1 MAGDAGQGSGQGSG
15 HGSSQASKPRP
26 GHRRVAHWTRG
37 YARLP
42 GIPDE
47 YMAQDGTPRA
57 VWTRFFDA
65 FAELTPGDIERRFGS
80 ADRHLREAGVTYR
93 APGETAEQL
102 WPLSHLPLLI
112 DEADWQ
118 QLTAGIVQR
127 AELLELV
134 LSDLYGE
141 GRLIAENAVPAAAI
155 AGSTEYLRAVCG
167 IKPPGGRYLNMYAA
181 DVGRGPDGRWWVL
194 GDRTQSPSGA
204 GYALENRLVLSR
216 AFTTL
221 YKSMNVERVAPFFEA
236 FRDALRASADRDE
249 PRIGLLTPGSFSET
263 YFEHATLARYLGFL
277 LVEGDDLAVSGDR
290 IHIRTVAGLKRLDV
304 LLRRVDSNSLDPLEL
319 DASSQ
324 LGVPGLIDVLRKN
337 GVVVANMPGSGVM
350 EARALLGFLPSLSRR
365 FFGEDLKMPHIA
377 TWWCGQKSAREEVLS
392 RLDEVA
398 IEGAYGRGV
407 PGFGRG
413 PVLASELSASE
424 RERLKSAINDRGID
438 YVGQELVR
446 LSTTPV
452 WDQGRITPRPFVL
465 RVFAAATPGGWT
477 IMPGGFC
484 RIADQPDA
492 RAVSMGDG
500 ARAADVWVVSDKAV
514 STATLL
520 PTGDSVRIRRIA
532 GWVPSRA
539 ADNLFWLGR
548 YLERAE
554 ATLRL
559 LRALGTQRE
568 PGKGSST
575 ALHSVERIQRLL
587 VTWGATSQAT
597 RAQPA
602 KVAAEALQSRER
614 FGSALSLLRAAQ
626 RTATSLRE
634 RLSPD
639 AGQVIT
645 EMTERLA
652 EEVDDDDGVVVAAE
666 LTLQELASFAGL
678 AQENM
683 NRAAGWRF
691 LEMGR
696 RAERA
701 INTVRFAR
709 QFAYD
714 EAGSEDLDILLT
726 LVDCQITYRSRYLVG
741 PLLPPVRDLVVLDPY
756 NPRSVAFQVSAL
768 NDHIASLPTLKE
780 GGLIERPQR
789 LAVALQ
795 ATLTTAEAADLDTKS
810 LFALEQDLLNLADAI
825 GSHYFPHGPNASR
838 PEKLTG
844 LA

>member
-15 HGSSQASKPRP
+15 HGSSQASKSRP

-37 YARLP
+37 YACLP

-65 FAELTPGDIERRFGS
+65 FAELSPGDIERRFGS
-80 ADRHLREAGVTYR
+80 ADRHLREAGVTHR
-93 APGETAEQL
+93 APGETAERL

-520 PTGDSVRIRRIA
+520 TTGDSVRIRRIA

-575 ALHSVERIQRLL
+575 VLHSVERIQRLL

-602 KVAAEALQSRER
+602 KVAAEALQSQER

-639 AGQVIT
+639 AWQVII

-666 LTLQELASFAGL
+666 LTLRELASFAGL

>member
-1 MAGDAGQGSGQGSG
+1 MAGQAG
-15 HGSSQASKPRP
+15 SQDHKARP
-26 GHRRVAHWTRG
+26 GQRRMAQWTRD

-47 YMAQDGTPRA
+47 YIGQDGARRA
-57 VWTRFFDA
+57 AWTRFFDA
-65 FAELTPGDIERRFGS
+65 FAAMAPADVEKRFAS

-93 APGETAEQL
+93 APGETADRL
-102 WPLSHLPLLI
+102 WPLSHLPLII
-112 DEADWQ
+112 DEIDWQ
-118 QLTAGIVQR
+118 QLMAGIVQR
-127 AELLELV
+127 AQLLEMV
-134 LSDLYGE
+134 LADLYGE
-141 GRLIAENAVPAAAI
+141 GRLVAEGAIPAAAI
-155 AGSTEYLRAVCG
+155 AGSPEYLRSVCG
-167 IKPPGGRYLNMYAA
+167 IKPPGGRYLNLYAA

-194 GDRTQSPSGA
+194 SDRTQAPSGA

-216 AFTTL
+216 AFASL

-236 FRDALRASADRDE
+236 FRESLRASADRDE

-324 LGVPGLIDVLRKN
+324 LGVPGLLDVVRKN

-350 EARALLGFLPSLSRR
+350 EARALLGFLASLSRR
-365 FFGEDLKMPHIA
+365 FFRGDLKMPHIA
-377 TWWCGQKSAREEVLS
+377 TWWSGQKSAREEVLS

-484 RIADQPDA
+484 RIAEQLDA

-520 PTGDSVRIRRIA
+520 PAVDNVRIKRIA
-532 GWVPSRA
+532 GVVPSRA

-559 LRALGTQRE
+559 IRALGTQRD
-568 PGKGSST
+568 PGKGPSS
-575 ALHSVERIQRLL
+575 AIHSVERIQRLL
-587 VTWGATSQAT
+587 VAWGATSQAA
-597 RAQPA
+597 RGQPGKIA
-602 KVAAEALQSRER
+602 TEALQSEDR
-614 FGSALSLLRAAQ
+614 FGSALSLVRAAQ

-639 AGQVIT
+639 AWQVIT

-652 EEVDDDDGVVVAAE
+652 QEVEDDDGVVSAAE

-678 AQENM
+678 
-683 NRAAGWRF
+683 G
-691 LEMGR
+691 
-696 RAERA
+696 
-701 INTVRFAR
+701 
-709 QFAYD
+709 
-714 EAGSEDLDILLT
+714 
-726 LVDCQITYRSRYLVG
+726 
-741 PLLPPVRDLVVLDPY
+741 
-756 NPRSVAFQVSAL
+756 
-768 NDHIASLPTLKE
+768 
-780 GGLIERPQR
+780 
-789 LAVALQ
+789 
-795 ATLTTAEAADLDTKS
+795 
-810 LFALEQDLLNLADAI
+810 
-825 GSHYFPHGPNASR
+825 
-838 PEKLTG
+838 
-844 LA
+844 

>member
-1 MAGDAGQGSGQGSG
+1 MASGQE
-15 HGSSQASKPRP
+15 HSQENRARP
-26 GHRRVAHWTRG
+26 AQRRMAQWSRD

-47 YMAQDGTPRA
+47 FIGPDGSPRP

-65 FAELTPGDIERRFGS
+65 FAALSPAEIERRFAA
-80 ADRHLREAGVTYR
+80 ADRHLRDAGVTYR
-93 APGETAEQL
+93 APGDTSDRL
-102 WPLSHLPLLI
+102 WPLSHLPLII

-118 QLTAGIVQR
+118 QLASGITQR
-127 AELLELV
+127 AQLLEMILR
-134 LSDLYGE
+134 DIYGE
-141 GRLIAENAVPAAAI
+141 GRLVAEGAIPAAAI
-155 AGSTEYLRAVCG
+155 AGSGEYLRAVSG
-167 IKPPGGRYLNMYAA
+167 IKPPGGRYLHLYAA

-194 GDRTQSPSGA
+194 GDRTQAPSGA

-216 AFTTL
+216 AFAGL

-236 FRDALRASADRDE
+236 FRDGLRASADRDE
-249 PRIGLLTPGSFSET
+249 PRIGLLTPGSFNET

-290 IHIRTVAGLKRLDV
+290 VHIRTVAGLKRLDV
-304 LLRRVDSNSLDPLEL
+304 LLRRVDSNWLDPLEL
-319 DASSQ
+319 NASSH
-324 LGVPGLIDVLRKN
+324 LGVPGLIEVLRKS
-337 GVVVANMPGSGVM
+337 GVVIANMPGSGVL

-365 FFGEDLKMPHIA
+365 LLGEKLEMPHIA
-377 TWWCGQKSAREEVLS
+377 TWWCGQKAARDQVLS
-392 RLDEVA
+392 RLDEFA
-398 IEGAYGRGV
+398 IESAYGRGV
-407 PGFGRG
+407 PGFASHG
-413 PVLASELSASE
+413 PVLASELSPSE
-424 RERLKSAINDRGID
+424 RDRLRSGIAERGID
-438 YVGQELVR
+438 FVGQELVR

-452 WDQGRITPRPFVL
+452 WENGQLTPRPFVL
-465 RVFAAATPGGWT
+465 RVFAAATPDGWT
-477 IMPGGFC
+477 MLPGGFC
-484 RIADQPDA
+484 RIAEQADA

-500 ARAADVWVVSDKAV
+500 ARAADVWVVSEKAV
-514 STATLL
+514 SAASLL
-520 PTGDSVRIRRIA
+520 PAGDTVRIRRIA
-532 GWVPSRA
+532 GVLPSRA

-559 LRALGTQRE
+559 IRALGLPMRDSN
-568 PGKGSST
+568 KANST
-575 ALHSVERIQRLL
+575 GPSNVHSVERIQRML
-587 VTWGATSQAT
+587 VAWGASSQTART
-597 RAQPA
+597 NPA
-602 KVAAEALQSRER
+602 KVVAEALQSEAR
-614 FGSALSLLRAAQ
+614 FGSALSLVRSAQ

-639 AGQVIT
+639 AWQVIT
-645 EMTERLA
+645 EMADRLV
-652 EEVDDDDGVVVAAE
+652 EEVEDDDGVISAAE

-701 INTVRFAR
+701 INTTRFAR

-714 EAGSEDLDILLT
+714 EAGDEDLDILLT
-726 LVDCQITYRSRYLVG
+726 LVDCQITYRSRYLVT
-741 PLLPPVRDLVVLDPY
+741 PILAPVRDLAVLDPY
-756 NPRSVAFQVSAL
+756 NPRSVAFQVESL
-768 NDHIASLPTLKE
+768 NDHIAALPSLKE
-780 GGLIERPQR
+780 YGMIERPQR

-795 ATLTTAEAADLDTKS
+795 AMLATAEADSLDVKT
-810 LFALEQDLLNLADAI
+810 LFSLEQDLLNLADAI
-825 GSHYFPHGPNASR
+825 GLQYFPHGPNASR